1 MRNMN
6 TKALTMSL
14 LVAIIM
20 LLPFAASAQRSDS
33 FFSGFEDDD
42 YENRIKF
49 LGLGNQPFGTEPA
62 PVGSGLLVLTVAGAG
77 YAALRRKRSNRAS
90 KSHKTHMSY
99 MLALAMVLAFT
110 GCKKKIEPIVNSG
123 ETVHVTLNVGNGN
136 RHIIEPNENGYVPVS
151 YSAGDVI
158 YVGDGTQCVGQL
170 SWARYDDN
178 NNSIFSGSINEP
190 SGNKIYFYFIGGK
203 NDVVASGTTSF
214 TVDISDQHTNLPVLS
229 CKEADYYSGKTEFT
243 CMLENKCA
251 LVEFKF
257 ENGTDALVGVSNMLS
272 EAKVDFG
279 SHSITPTGKLDAIML
294 YPDPDPNEASKNKW
308 AILLPGEQRD
318 AMGMVK
324 YSIIHD
330 NSTQKDYNLFDY
342 YDGVDVDALNN
353 GDYKYGDDAVAVNN
367 TTSITNKVF
376 MVSENGNAVR
386 FSPGNLQYQPSTGSW
401 RFAPR
406 QWDVV
411 GRYNNTKGS
420 VYENNS
426 WSDNRNIL
434 NVSYDGWM
442 DLFGWGCTG
451 NPDGVH
457 HTKQD
462 YYSPMSTDY
471 SNSAGGC
478 NEQYGPTGSY
488 DLSVSNKSDWG
499 CVNITNNPNNKYKW
513 RLLTND
519 EWRWLHKYYN
529 DLDVARN
536 LGMARI
542 TFNEGELI
550 DISLD
555 GIIILPY
562 GVSIA
567 GFVRRNPQSD
577 TPVGWTNNS
586 ITPADW
592 TSMEAAGAVFLPW
605 SFMRY
610 KNNQGSIMLSNVAY
624 YWSSTPDG
632 NDKARYAS
640 VNNSSGLSVGS
651 SCYRSYGCAVRLV
664 R

>member
-1 MRNMN
+1 MN
-6 TKALTMSL
+6 CKALTMSL

-42 YENRIKF
+42 YENRIAYI
-49 LGLGNQPFGTEPA
+49 GLGNQPFGTEPA

-77 YAALRRKRSNRAS
+77 YAALRRKRSD
-90 KSHKTHMSY
+90 KSGKSRKTY
-99 MLALAMVLAFT
+99 TTCVLALAMVLAFT
-110 GCKKKIEPIVNSG
+110 GCKKKIEPVVNSG
-123 ETVHVTLNVGNGN
+123 ETAHITLNVGNGN
-136 RHIIEPNENGYVPVS
+136 RHIIEPNESGYVPVS

-170 SWARYDDN
+170 SWDSYDDN

-229 CKEADYYSGKTEFT
+229 CIEAEYYSGKTEFT

-257 ENGTDALVGVSNMLS
+257 ANGTDALVGVSNMLS

-294 YPDPDPNEASKNKW
+294 YPDQNEASEKKW

-342 YDGVDVDALNN
+342 YDGVVVDALNN

-367 TTSITNKVF
+367 NTTTFITNKVF
-376 MVSENGNAVR
+376 MVSEKGNAVR
-386 FSPGNLQYQPSTGSW
+386 FSPGNLQYQPSTDSW

-457 HTKQD
+457 NTNQT

-471 SNSAGGC
+471 SNSTGGC
-478 NEQYGPTGSY
+478 NLNYGPTGSY

-542 TFNEGELI
+542 TFNEGELSN
-550 DISLD
+550 ISLD

-562 GVSIA
+562 GVSID
-567 GFVRRNPQSD
+567 GFVHRNPQGG

-592 TSMEAAGAVFLPW
+592 TSMEEAGAVFLPW

-640 VNNSSGLSVGS
+640 VNSSSGLSVGS

>member
-20 LLPFAASAQRSDS
+20 LLPFAAIAQRSDS

-42 YENRIKF
+42 YENRIAF
-49 LGLGNQPFGTEPA
+49 IGLGNQPFGTEPA

-77 YAALRRKRSNRAS
+77 YAALRRKRSD
-90 KSHKTHMSY
+90 KSGKSRKTY
-99 MLALAMVLAFT
+99 TTCVLALAMVLAFT
-110 GCKKKIEPIVNSG
+110 GCKKKIEPVVNSG

-136 RHIIEPNENGYVPVS
+136 RHIIVPNESGYVPVS

-170 SWARYDDN
+170 SWDSYDDN

-257 ENGTDALVGVSNMLS
+257 AKGTTELVGISNMLS
-272 EAKVDFG
+272 EAKIDFG

-294 YPDPDPNEASKNKW
+294 YPDPQPQDASKKKW
-308 AILLPGEQRD
+308 AILLPGEQRY

-324 YSIIHD
+324 YGTIHD
-330 NSTQKDYNLFDY
+330 NHEQEDYNLFDY
-342 YDGVDVDALNN
+342 YDNVAVKALNN
-353 GDYKYGDDAVAVNN
+353 GDYKYGSEAVAVDNT
-367 TTSITNKVF
+367 TTSIKNKVF
-376 MVSENGNAVR
+376 MVSKNGNAVR

-426 WSDNRNIL
+426 WSDNRSIL
-434 NVSYDGWM
+434 ADNYGGWM

-451 NPDGVH
+451 YKDGAH
-457 HTKQD
+457 QTNQT
-462 YYSPMSTDY
+462 YYLPTSTEFL
-471 SNSAGGC
+471 NNEAGC
-478 NEQYGPTGSY
+478 NLYYGPTGSY
-488 DLSVSNKSDWG
+488 ELSVLNKSDWG
-499 CVNITNNPNNKYKW
+499 CVDITNNPDDKYKW
-513 RLLTND
+513 RLLTDD
-519 EWRWLHKYYN
+519 EWEWLYIYYN
-529 DLDVARN
+529 RLNADES
-536 LGMARI
+536 LGLARI
-542 TFNEGELI
+542 TFTEGGVNNLT
-550 DISLD
+550 LD

-562 GVSIA
+562 GVRIQN
-567 GFVRRNPQSD
+567 FVRVMNNTQA
-577 TPVGWTNNS
+577 GWTNNS
-586 ITPADW
+586 ITPTDW
-592 TSMEAAGAVFLPW
+592 SGMENAGAVFLPY
-605 SFMRY
+605 SYIRS
-610 KNNQGSIMLSNVAY
+610 KNNGNVSLSKSAY

-632 NDKARYAS
+632 NDKAYYARFVDKTGIAAGAS
-640 VNNSSGLSVGS
+640 I
-651 SCYRSYGCAVRLV
+651 YRSYGCAVRLV